1 MHAGKPYG
9 LFYYTCMTMI
19 VSGCLEPYAPPDAST
34 AVDILVVEGFL
45 DQGRSSASVRLTRAV
60 ALASTEKP
68 TPEVNAKVT
77 IEESDGPTIT
87 LTADTIAGSYIAND
101 LTINPGKPYRLHIT
115 TRQGSEYLSD
125 YENVYHTPD
134 IDSVTWHGTAAG
146 TTVYASTHD
155 ATGNARYYLWDYVET
170 YEYRS
175 AYAPGYQIQ
184 KGEIVQLHE
193 DEYVNRCWATK
204 SATSILLH
212 STKNLGVDAMLDYP
226 LVFMPLR
233 SIKLSIRYSILVKLK
248 VVSEQHYAFWQQ
260 LKNTT
265 ENIGGLFDPMPSQ
278 VVGNVHNIR
287 DAREPV
293 LGYFGAG
300 ELREK
305 RIFIKHDELPEEL
318 QRVTPKPQGCEI
330 DTVLLGLIKAL
341 PDNTFLIYPVGGN
354 GPGTAGGYTTAM
366 PICMDCRVQGGVT
379 KRPDFWD

>member
-1 MHAGKPYG
+1 MQIGKPYG
-9 LFYYTCMTMI
+9 LFYYTCMTLIM
-19 VSGCLEPYAPPDAST
+19 SGCLEPYAPPDAST

-45 DQGRSSASVRLTRAV
+45 DHGRSSASVRLTRAV

-68 TPEVNAKVT
+68 SPEEHAKVI
-77 IEESDGPTIT
+77 IEESDGATIV
-87 LTADTIAGSYIAND
+87 LAADTIAGSYIAND
-101 LTINPGKPYRLHIT
+101 LTIHPDKRYRLHIT
-115 TRQGSEYLSD
+115 TQQGSEYLSD
-125 YENVYHTPD
+125 YENVYRTPD

-175 AYAPGYQIQ
+175 AYAPGYQIRNR
-184 KGEIVQLHE
+184 EIVQLRE

-204 SATSILLH
+204 SATSIFLH
-212 STKNLGVDAMLDYP
+212 STKNLNVDAMLDYP
-226 LVFMPLR
+226 LAFMPVR
-233 SIKLSIRYSILVKLK
+233 SIKLSIRYSIVVKLK
-248 VVSEQHYAFWQQ
+248 VVSEKNYAFWQQ
-260 LKNTT
+260 LRSTT

-287 DAREPV
+287 DAKEPV

-300 ELREK
+300 ELKEK

-318 QRVTPKPQGCEI
+318 QRVTLKPEGCEV
-330 DTVLLGLIKAL
+330 DTLLLEMVETL
-341 PDNTFLIYPVGGN
+341 PDDTYLIYPVGGN
-354 GPGTAGGYTTAM
+354 GPGSAGGYTTAA
-366 PICMDCRVQGGVT
+366 PICMDCRVQGGET

>member
-9 LFYYTCMTMI
+9 LFYYSCMTMI
-19 VSGCLEPYAPPDAST
+19 MSGCLEPYSPPDAST
-34 AVDILVVEGFL
+34 PVNILVVEGFL
-45 DQGRSSASVRLTRAV
+45 DHAHSAASVRLTRAV

-68 TPEVNAKVT
+68 SPEENAKVT
-77 IEESDGPTIT
+77 IEESDGATIV

-101 LTINPGKPYRLHIT
+101 LTVNPDKQYRLHIT
-115 TRQGSEYLSD
+115 TQRGSEYVSD
-125 YENVYHTPD
+125 YENVYSTPD
-134 IDSVTWHGTAAG
+134 IDSVTWRGTPDG

-155 ATGNARYYLWDYVET
+155 ATGKAKYYLWDYVET

-175 AYAPGYQIQ
+175 TYAPGYKTQ
-184 KGEIVQLHE
+184 KGEVVQLRE
-193 DEYVNRCWATK
+193 EEYVSRCWATK
-204 SATSILLH
+204 PATTIFLH
-212 STKNLGVDAMLDYP
+212 STENLSVDAMLDYP

-248 VVSEQHYAFWQQ
+248 VVSETNYAFWQQ

-265 ENIGGLFDPMPSQ
+265 ESIGGLFDPMPSQ
-278 VVGNVHNIR
+278 VVGNVHNTR

-305 RIFIKHDELPEEL
+305 RIFIKHEELPEEL
-318 QRVTPKPQGCEI
+318 QRVTPKPPGCEI
-330 DTVLLGLIKAL
+330 DTVLLDLVNAL
-341 PDNTFLIYPVGGN
+341 PDGTYLIYPVGGN
-354 GPGTAGGYTTAM
+354 GPGTAGGYAM
-366 PICMDCRVQGGVT
+366 ALPICMDCRVQGGVT